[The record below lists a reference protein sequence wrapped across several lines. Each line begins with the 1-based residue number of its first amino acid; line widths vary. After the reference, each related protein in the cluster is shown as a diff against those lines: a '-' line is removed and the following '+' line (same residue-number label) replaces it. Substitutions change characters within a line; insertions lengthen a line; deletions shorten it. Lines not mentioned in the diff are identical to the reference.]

1 MPTIDDEIT
10 LEKEMYQLGA
20 DRYVYRNQMRVEE
33 RMESMSHYGTVI
45 VEAGLEPLAQAV
57 LVKQE
62 AIKAGR
68 PGSGN
73 THMKPLMQQTPW
85 LIAAVAMR
93 TCVDQI
99 STNRPLYLIATD
111 LADKLWI
118 EVMLARATSREML
131 YFNDIRG
138 RRSRKKEDIMRM
150 QHTTLWSTKELS
162 TIGLWLVL
170 AVIKVTGLMTIV
182 KEWRGRNTIQILAAT
197 PKVLEY
203 IKDATTTGSL
213 LCPHAM
219 PMIVPPRP
227 WNKDLDGGYYSFI
240 PDAQLCKDYLDE
252 ISAVITGREPFIQ
265 AANLQ
270 QAVPWQIN
278 AWLLPHIEHAW
289 ERGLQIGKL
298 LPREGWE
305 VPPYPKHLADDHPD
319 VQQWRWDANHI
330 HDKNKDTLP
339 MRVAVAKMIWIAN
352 RFKDYKEIYF
362 PTQLDFRGRFYYRPP
377 FLNPQGNDIAR
388 SLLNFANGS
397 PIVRPAD
404 GRWLE
409 VHIANTFGHGKL
421 NWDQRVAWVHENK
434 EKILQSG
441 DDPWGA
447 GYEFWTAAKDPWQF
461 LASCNAYA
469 QYKTLGDEYI
479 CQLPVVLDCTCSG
492 IQHYSALLRSEKMGQ
507 TVNLTTTDS
516 VADVYSLILEKVLA
530 VLRIDAAAGNEM
542 AIAWLTLSLDRTLLK
557 PIVMTIPYSA
567 SRFGH
572 VQQIKRWTYER
583 TTEMFGHKDNWR
595 WKENTLKAVHYLTTI
610 VIRESDLVVAPAKQ
624 AMEWFKAVGYAGS
637 SNEKPLH
644 WVTPAGLPV
653 YHKYTGNA
661 MHKVRLRYLTDVHV
675 KRKTEGTE
683 VCFYNGEE
691 SWSPQRMANAL
702 SPNVIHSLDGS
713 HMAFVVL
720 DAAKNGV
727 KNIGGIHD
735 CFATLPS
742 DMEALRNSVRNTFA
756 KMYTPNVFKQVTTTL
771 LEQLTPKQR
780 DKIPRLPKQG
790 NLNVADVRNS
800 NYFIT

>member
-33 RMESMSHYGTVI
+33 RMESMSFYGSVI
-45 VEAGLEPLAQAV
+45 VEAALEPLAQVILA
-57 LVKQE
+57 KQE
-62 AIKAGR
+62 SIKKGE
-68 PGSGN
+68 PGGGN
-73 THMKPLMQQTPW
+73 CQMKPLMQQTPW

-99 STNRPLYLIATD
+99 STNRPVYLIATD
-111 LADKLWI
+111 LADKLWM
-118 EVMLARATSREML
+118 EVMLARATAREMM
-131 YFNDIRG
+131 YFGDVRG

-150 QHTTLWSTKELS
+150 QHTTTWTPRELA
-162 TIGLWLVL
+162 TIGMWLVL
-170 AVIKVTGLMTIV
+170 AVVKTTGLMTIV

-203 IKDATTTGSL
+203 IKDATAAGAL

-227 WNKDLDGGYYSFI
+227 WNKDLDGGYYSFL
-240 PDAQLCKDYLDE
+240 PDAQLLKDYLDE
-252 ISAVITGREPFIQ
+252 ISAVITGREPFVQ

-278 AWLLPHIEHAW
+278 TWMLTQIEHGW
-289 ERGLQIGKL
+289 EQGLEIGKL
-298 LPREGWE
+298 LPREGYE
-305 VPPYPKHLADDHPD
+305 VPPYPKHLPEDHPD
-319 VQQWRWDANHI
+319 VKQWRWDANHI

-352 RFKDYKEIYF
+352 RYKEYKEIYF

-377 FLNPQGNDIAR
+377 FLNPQGNDVAR
-388 SLLNFANGS
+388 SLIHFANGS
-397 PIVRPAD
+397 PILGDAA
-404 GRWLE
+404 GHWLAI
-409 VHIANTFGHGKL
+409 HIANTYGHGKL
-421 NWDQRVAWVHENK
+421 SWSQRSDWVREHE
-434 EKILQSG
+434 EQILRVG
-441 DDPWGA
+441 ADPWGQDRD
-447 GYEFWTAAKDPWQF
+447 FWIAAKDPWQF
-461 LASCNAYA
+461 LASCNAY
-469 QYKTLGDEYI
+469 QSWKTLGDKYI

-492 IQHYSALLRSEKMGQ
+492 IQHYSALLRSEKMGA
-507 TVNLTTTDS
+507 TVNLTNTDHVS
-516 VADVYSLILEKVLA
+516 DVYSLILEKVLDA
-530 VLRIDAAAGNEM
+530 LRIDAAAGNEM

-583 TTEMFGHKDNWR
+583 TTEMFGHKDMWR
-595 WKENTLKAVHYLTTI
+595 WKENTLKAVHYLATI
-610 VIRESDLVVAPAKQ
+610 VIRESDIVVEPAKQ
-624 AMEWFKAVGYAGS
+624 AMEWFKAVGFAAAA
-637 SNEKPLH
+637 NENSLY

-661 MHKVRLRYLTDVHV
+661 EVKVRLRYLTDVKFSQV
-675 KRKTEGTE
+675 S
-683 VCFYNGEE
+683 FYNGVE

-713 HMAFVVL
+713 HMAFVVI

-727 KNIGGIHD
+727 ANIGGIHD
-735 CFATLPS
+735 CFAALPS
-742 DMEALRNSVRNTFA
+742 DMETLRNTVRNTFA
-756 KMYTPNVFKQVTTTL
+756 KMYTPNVFKHITTTL
-771 LEQLTPKQR
+771 KNQLTPQQR
-780 DKIPRLPKQG
+780 EKIPRTPKQG
-790 NLNVADVRNS
+790 NLNVADVANS